1 MMVAGGAAAQF
12 TNVWINSG
20 FPWEASALILTVIT
34 FSVSALAYMLSRV
47 FISKELE
54 KWAKIEFMYAL
65 SSIILVAF
73 IIFLV
78 DFMAV
83 KATEFGVLL
92 SVDRDYLRSQVQ
104 SDQSPFAIA
113 NFYVSTMANCVR
125 ARYIDIFALAFVPK
139 LLLSLEIASKSFSF
153 SVPGFVGGLL
163 MNGLNFVLSATY
175 TLTYLLY
182 TLDFQKHLL
191 LLARETMLTV
201 FLPIGIVL
209 RAFPF
214 TRSPGNLMIAIAI
227 GFYFVYPI
235 AYGMLLAISKP
246 VSLIEGNCGIQ
257 GFTDASSYFDT
268 SRQIDDAGGRDPSLT
283 LRTASLTTF
292 GVSSIFNIVL
302 SIDTYVTHL
311 SLLLTNF
318 GSVLSELILYVI
330 FYPVVVMILTYTFIK
345 GFSTFLGVEAQDFA
359 QGLVRL
365 V

>member
-1 MMVAGGAAAQF
+1 MVVGGAAAQL
-12 TNVWINSG
+12 TNVWANSG
-20 FPWEASALILTVIT
+20 FPWEASALILTFIT

-65 SSIILVAF
+65 SSVVLVAF
-73 IIFLV
+73 LIFLV

-83 KATEFGVLL
+83 KATDFGVLL
-92 SVDRDYLRSQVQ
+92 SADRDYLRSQVMA
-104 SDQSPFAIA
+104 DQSPFAIA
-113 NFYVSTMANCVR
+113 NFYVTTMANCVR
-125 ARYIDIFALAFVPK
+125 ARYIDVFALAFVPK
-139 LLLSLEIASKSFSF
+139 LLLSLEIATKSFSF

-163 MNGLNFVLSATY
+163 MNGLNVVLSATY

-191 LLARETMLTV
+191 LFARETMLTI
-201 FLPIGIVL
+201 FLPIGIVM
-209 RAFPF
+209 REFPF
-214 TRSPGNLMIAIAI
+214 TRSPGNLLIAIAI
-227 GFYFVYPI
+227 GFYFVYPT

-257 GFTDASSYFDT
+257 GFKDVTSYFDT
-268 SRQIDDAGGRDPSLT
+268 SSWINDAGGRDTSLT
-283 LRTASLTTF
+283 LRAVSFATL
-292 GVSSIFNIVL
+292 GMSSIFTMAFNVG
-302 SIDTYVTHL
+302 TYVTHL
-311 SLLLTNF
+311 GLLIANI
-318 GSVLSELILYVI
+318 GSVLSEIVLYAM
-330 FYPVVVMILTYTFIK
+330 FYPIVVIIVTYTFIK